1 MITISQNPS
10 TIASPSGQTL
20 LIRFLTLEKD
30 LVVVL
35 YDVSFTST
43 ADVNAKFV
51 TNLGRAITE
60 KLSVRMQGQEVQSLS
75 LYGEYWGIRDMY
87 LTKAQRSTI
96 SRPQQ
101 ECDDMA
107 EQGNIN
113 LLCCNANAASATG
126 TNAAIATV
134 FGKNPSQF
142 CTP

>member
-1 MITISQNPS
+1 M
-10 TIASPSGQTL
+10 
-20 LIRFLTLEKD
+20 
-30 LVVVL
+30 
-35 YDVSFTST
+35 
-43 ADVNAKFV
+43 

-142 CTP
+142 CTPLAFNQSRPFHPSSFGDLLEYEIDYIRLYIFVTTKLQTILIIILLYNLYD